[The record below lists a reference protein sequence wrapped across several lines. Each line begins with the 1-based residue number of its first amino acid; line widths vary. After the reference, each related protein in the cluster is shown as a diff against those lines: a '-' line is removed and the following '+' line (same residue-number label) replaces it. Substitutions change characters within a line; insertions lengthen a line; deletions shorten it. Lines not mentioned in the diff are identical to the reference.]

1 MEEATVTLEQVVSL
15 ANQLSPLDKLRLIA
29 RMVPEIE
36 RELTEQK
43 PVQLKSLRGLWK
55 GLVSDISAEEIDE
68 LRKEM
73 WGNFP
78 REDI

>member
-1 MEEATVTLEQVVSL
+1 MEETMVTLEQVVSL

-29 RMVPEIE
+29 RMAPEIE

-55 GLVSDISAEEIDE
+55 GLAPDLSAEEIDE

-78 REDI
+78 

>member
-1 MEEATVTLEQVVSL
+1 MEETMVTLEQVVSL

-29 RMVPEIE
+29 RMAPEIE

-55 GLVSDISAEEIDE
+55 GLVPDLSAEEIDE

-78 REDI
+78 